1 MTNLRMLV
9 RQRLMKAIAQ
19 VKGTLGAWKILV
31 CDEFTEKMIVYACG
45 QNGMNEIMQAGGVE
59 SVERLRKKKRKPY
72 PHKEAI
78 YFVRPTRQV
87 VASIFADYEGVVEPE
102 LTGTSKAVPRYKGV
116 HLILTAHMPSG
127 MQEELQQSG
136 LYDPRAAHGQEQQE
150 QSGRRQQAQGQ
161 RGRGRPPYVR
171 SVDYVELEMIAQETR
186 VFHFDHLL
194 LGQRMMFLHAAD
206 QSYLDVLAGDDGGTL
221 TEEIAAWDSDCRAI
235 ARRLSGILTTMG
247 EYPHVRYQRTSA
259 STQRIAQ
266 LLQRSLDIYREEH
279 PTDYPARSMKAR
291 SVLLLLDRAHDPVAP
306 LIHDFYY
313 QAMVYDLLDDPEQDG
328 CIVNDVYTYMG
339 VSGEGSQ
346 EKREIVISEDDE
358 IWKLKRHMHIKD
370 ATAAIADDFQKF
382 IKDNAMLAKLDKHGK
397 VETLSEM
404 SDALKQL
411 PAYQEK
417 KSQYSFHMHMAD
429 KCMDTFRARQL
440 PKMGFTEQD
449 LATGVDP
456 DGEHVPSGRVKD
468 SASSIFKAPGPTGN
482 DKLRLLLMMAMY
494 FNMRGSQVRKA
505 CKSAG
510 IAVDAD
516 FAVEFLRR
524 ISCSFLYH
532 ERKKQKKV
540 KVGPPEERPYD
551 LSRWRPRIGK
561 HLKNLAN
568 DRLNEVEFPF
578 ITTEVPEILAAPAQD
593 ERSTD
598 CRRSFKTR
606 KQPSWAARDAEK
618 LGEMQQT
625 ASYGKRIFAFVVG
638 GISYNETR
646 VVYEASEG
654 KDCDAIIGSTSIVT
668 ANQFLDS
675 AKGVVQDVLA
685 QA

>member
-9 RQRLMKAIAQ
+9 RQRLMKAIGQ

-31 CDEFTEKMIVYACG
+31 CDDFTEKMIVYACG
-45 QNGMNEIMQAGGVE
+45 QNGMNEVMQAGGVE
-59 SVERLRKKKRKPY
+59 SVERLRKRKRKPY

-127 MQEELQQSG
+127 MLDELQHSG
-136 LYDPRAAHGQEQQE
+136 LFDAATAFQQDEQAQR
-150 QSGRRQQAQGQ
+150 QGRRAK
-161 RGRGRPPYVR
+161 PMYIR
-171 SVDYVELEMIAQETR
+171 SVDHVELEMIAQESR
-186 VFHFDHLL
+186 VFHFDHLM
-194 LGQRMMFLHAAD
+194 LGQRMMFLHQAD
-206 QSYLDVLAGDDGGTL
+206 GAYLNAVSVHDGEQL
-221 TEEIAAWDSDCRAI
+221 TEEIRLWDGDCRAVS
-235 ARRLSGILTTMG
+235 RRLAGILTTMG
-247 EYPHVRYQRTSA
+247 EYPHVRYQRSSA
-259 STQRIAQ
+259 SSQRIAQ
-266 LLQRSLDIYREEH
+266 LLQRALDRYREDH

-291 SVLLLLDRAHDPVAP
+291 SVLLLLDRSHDPVAP

-313 QAMVYDLLDDPEQDG
+313 QAMVYDLLDDPNEDG
-328 CIVNDVYTYMG
+328 NITNDFYTYFG
-339 VSGEGSQ
+339 TSGDGSK
-346 EKREIVISEDDE
+346 EKRETMISEDDE

-397 VETLSEM
+397 VETLTEM

-429 KCMDTFRARQL
+429 KCMDTFSARKL
-440 PKMGFTEQD
+440 SKMGFIEQD

-456 DGEHVPSGRVKD
+456 EGEHVPSGRVKD
-468 SASSIFKAPGPTGN
+468 SAGGIWKLPDPTTN

-494 FNMRGSQVRKA
+494 FNLRDAQVRKI

-510 IAVDAD
+510 IVEEAD
-516 FAVEFLRR
+516 FAVTFLQRVN
-524 ISCSFLYH
+524 SSFLYH

-540 KVGPPEERPYD
+540 KVPPPEERPYD

-561 HLKNLAN
+561 LLKSLAN

-578 ITTEVPEILAAPAQD
+578 ITTEVPEILAAPGQD
-593 ERSTD
+593 EERSTD
-598 CRRSFKTR
+598 CRRSLKTR

-618 LGEMQQT
+618 LGEIQQT

-646 VVYEASEG
+646 VVYQVSEG

-668 ANQFLDS
+668 PNVFLDS
-675 AKGVVQDVLA
+675 AKSVVREVLGQ